1 MNNKGYSGLR
11 KPVGTNEGDEIVGC
25 VCAEGLDYIMRS
37 GQIMRRG
44 RYHYHAKHR
53 HKDILIDIS
62 ERGLSVVANDPEV
75 PLCRSAVYQLAASR
89 VGRKRLYQLAMERD
103 ERLLRERHL
112 EIIQN

>member
-1 MNNKGYSGLR
+1 MAVSVWIPVEKFPGK
-11 KPVGTNEGDEIVGC
+11 KPEQLSAGG
-25 VCAEGLDYIMRS
+25 EGLDYIMRS

-53 HKDILIDIS
+53 HKDILRDIS

-75 PLCRSAVYQLAASR
+75 PLSRSAVYQLAASR
-89 VGRKRLYQLAMERD
+89 VGRKCLYQLAMERD